1 MMIADLGSVISILA
15 LGTLI
20 IISPFLLSTLLTSR
34 KPMGTGRRIPS
45 DGTSDE
51 QNQTINKISLS
62 NIEEEQ
68 EFDGSLI
75 KRLAKIIEVLPSLEA

>member
-1 MMIADLGSVISILA
+1 MITDLGSVISILA

-34 KPMGTGRRIPS
+34 KLGNSRRIPS
-45 DGTSDE
+45 DSTSDK
-51 QNQTINKISLS
+51 QNQTINEISLS

-68 EFDGSLI
+68 EFDRYLI

>member
-15 LGTLI
+15 LGALI
-20 IISPFLLSTLLTSR
+20 IILPFLLHTFLSSR
-34 KPMGTGRRIPS
+34 KPIRMGRRIPS
-45 DGTSDE
+45 DGTSNK
-51 QNQTINKISLS
+51 QSQTMNEVSLS
-62 NIEEEQ
+62 NIEEDQ